1 MVCTNLGIKSNK
13 QNIFDGKCLK
23 IKVYFNQCN
32 KNLNKQEN

>member
-13 QNIFDGKCLK
+13 SKYFRWQMFK
-23 IKVYFNQCN
+23 IKVYSNQRN

>member
-1 MVCTNLGIKSNK
+1 MVCTNLGINLIN

-23 IKVYFNQCN
+23 IKVYSNQYN